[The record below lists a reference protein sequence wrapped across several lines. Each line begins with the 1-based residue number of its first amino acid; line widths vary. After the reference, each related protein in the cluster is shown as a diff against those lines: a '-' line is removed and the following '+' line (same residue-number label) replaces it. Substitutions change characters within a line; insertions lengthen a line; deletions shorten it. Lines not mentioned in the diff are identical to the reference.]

1 MTFSKSVLRVL
12 FSAWIVTVLV
22 SQNSQAFDAR
32 TVGPLQKNPYNRQE
46 LIVRSNT
53 GALNIRHP
61 RSGQY
66 MSRYI
71 PYYGQTFYQAMK
83 TRSVNSKIRN
93 TLRSILNFPHVSQ
106 PGQLD
111 QIVQRCPP
119 PPNDK
124 NCYQQT
130 PLGYERARLFLM
142 GYFYLV
148 QQDNGQYAIKEA
160 YCNKLYGQSEF
171 KGNSGPRPNFVP
183 DNRVINVE
191 HTWPQSRF
199 TGRHSQ
205 EAQKSDL
212 HHLFPTD
219 SQLNA
224 IRGNHPFGEVVK
236 DSASLKCGQSRFGV
250 SESIRGPTFEP
261 PDVHK
266 GHVARALLYFAL
278 RYDMSIEP
286 NQEAN
291 LKAWHK
297 QYPVDA
303 EELLRNDE
311 IYKVQGNRNPFID
324 HPELVDT
331 IQDF

>member
-1 MTFSKSVLRVL
+1 MTFSKSALRVL
-12 FSAWIVTVLV
+12 FGVLITTVFI
-22 SQNSQAFDAR
+22 SQNSYALDAR
-32 TVGPLQKNPYNRQE
+32 TVGQLQKNPYNQPQ
-46 LIVRSNT
+46 LIIRSNT
-53 GALNIRHP
+53 GSLNIRNP
-61 RSGQY
+61 RNGQY

-71 PYYGQTFYQAMK
+71 PYYGQAFYQAMK
-83 TRSVNSKIRN
+83 SRSANTAMRN
-93 TLRSILNFPHVSQ
+93 TLRSILNYPHVSQ
-106 PGQLD
+106 AGQLD
-111 QIVQRCPP
+111 QIVERCPP

-171 KGNSGPRPNFVP
+171 KGNGPRPNYVP
-183 DNRVINVE
+183 DNKVINVE

-199 TGRHSQ
+199 TGKHSQ

-236 DSASLKCGQSRFGV
+236 DSTNLKCGQSRFGA

-261 PDVHK
+261 PENHK

-278 RYDMSIEP
+278 RYDMNIEP
-286 NQEAN
+286 NQEAYIR
-291 LKAWHK
+291 AWHK
-297 QYPVDA
+297 QYPVDS

-331 IQDF
+331 IQDL